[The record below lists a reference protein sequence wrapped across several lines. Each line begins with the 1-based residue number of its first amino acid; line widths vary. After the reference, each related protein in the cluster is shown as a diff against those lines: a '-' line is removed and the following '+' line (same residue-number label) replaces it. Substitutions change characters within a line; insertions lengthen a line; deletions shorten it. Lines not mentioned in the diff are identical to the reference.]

1 MINSSSSKLVSIE
14 ATSQVINSPQTR
26 VTGKLAA
33 GVRATYPYP
42 ARLHNTIKKAAC
54 FKPNALISTK
64 AGDSIS
70 VFMPNPSG
78 HQSIR
83 LARSR

>member
-1 MINSSSSKLVSIE
+1 
-14 ATSQVINSPQTR
+14 
-26 VTGKLAA
+26 
-33 GVRATYPYP
+33 
-42 ARLHNTIKKAAC
+42 
-54 FKPNALISTK
+54 LISTK

-83 LARSR
+83 LARSSYKNSWFATITV